1 MSSVALVKDVISR
14 AEVTVSSGGWTN
26 LLPTSAPGREG
37 VFLFNSGSVDVLYR
51 LKGAAATAPSGTP
64 SRGASSGVLL
74 VGETRYLA
82 IGADVL
88 VYAASVAGSGSVA
101 LEEVA

>member
-1 MSSVALVKDVISR
+1 M
-14 AEVTVSSGGWTN
+14 SSGGWTN
-26 LLPTSAPGREG
+26 LVSTPAPGREG
-37 VFLFNSGSVDVLYR
+37 VFLFNSGSVDVMYR
-51 LKGAAATAPSGTP
+51 LKGAAASAPSGTP

-88 VYAASVAGSGSVA
+88 VFAASVAGSGSVA
-101 LEEVA
+101 IEEIA